1 MRYHRCL
8 EDAMNAKKTLLAVPS
23 AVAALAFLAP
33 SPALAITGYAGAPT
47 AVAAQYPTSADSQS
61 TPPTSAPSTSA
72 PSLTQTPTTSPG
84 TQDGATPSTEDVSNV
99 TSNPSQPTQQVV
111 ADAGSPSSSLPF
123 TGYAAIVA
131 IAAGFALLLGGVAA
145 RRVTTHA

>member
-1 MRYHRCL
+1 MI
-8 EDAMNAKKTLLAVPS
+8 AKKTLLAVPS

-47 AVAAQYPTSADSQS
+47 AVAAQYPTSANSQS
-61 TPPTSAPSTSA
+61 ATPTSSSPTTSA

-84 TQDGATPSTEDVSNV
+84 TQGDGSTPSTEDVSNV
-99 TSNPSQPTQQVV
+99 TSNPSQPAEQVV
-111 ADAGSPSSSLPF
+111 AGAGSPSSSLPF

-131 IAAGFALLLGGVAA
+131 MAAGFALLLGGVAA
-145 RRVTTHA
+145 RRVSHA